1 MTKPVHIYRM
11 ERNDTAMKSCSQY
24 SLTMTDNSQHNQVGF
39 AWLAVKERLF
49 SVLYTGTKNHEDII
63 ENGMHKVCDSLW
75 CLFYVSGKLQAK
87 RKKDKYEKI

>member
-1 MTKPVHIYRM
+1 MNP
-11 ERNDTAMKSCSQY
+11 CSQY

-49 SVLYTGTKNHEDII
+49 SVSYTGTKNHEDII
-63 ENGMHKVCDSLW
+63 EKGMHNVCDSLW

-87 RKKDKYEKI
+87 RKER